1 MEVDDEAQV
10 ILNGMAPEKSAVRYR
25 KEYDAFIEWKK
36 EKYPNAG
43 NTIVSE
49 NHLLVYFNFLTKVKK
64 IGPSSLQP
72 KLSMLTSEISRRH
85 RIDIRNYHTVQS
97 YINKQMA
104 SFQPKQAK
112 TFTEEEVRRFLEESD
127 DKFYLSHKVL
137 F

>member
-1 MEVDDEAQV
+1 MEVDDEAQE
-10 ILNGMAPEKSAVRYR
+10 ILNGMGPAKTAHRYR
-25 KEYDAFIEWKK
+25 KEYDAFMQWKN

-72 KLSMLTSEISRRH
+72 KFSMLSGEILHRH
-85 RIDIRNYHTVQS
+85 RIDIKGYHMVQS

-104 SFQPKQAK
+104 GFQPKQSN
-112 TFTEEEVRRFLEESD
+112 TFTEEQVRRFLEKAD
-127 DKFYLSHKVL
+127 DKFYLAHKVL